1 MPQEKSVLAITL
13 GCKLNYAETSSILET
28 FVRKGW
34 RIAAEADDPDLVIVH
49 TCAVTGQAGQKSR
62 QQIRKMMKKYP
73 ASRIAVVGCYA
84 QLEADRVESMEGV
97 DVILGSREKFF
108 MDNYMRGND
117 DEGFFRAVSSVW
129 VPGEQAF
136 PARSP
141 LLGNVRGRTR
151 AFLKIQD
158 GCDYG
163 CAYCAIP
170 FARGRSRSVDPGT
183 VLREASALA
192 AAGYREI
199 VLTGV
204 NIADYRHGGE
214 TISDLLQALDAAV
227 DVARIRISSVEP
239 DRCDDRLL
247 RTVAS
252 SPKIMPHFH
261 LPLQGGT
268 DEILRAMRRRYTTA
282 QYREMFL
289 RAVELVPDCAIGA
302 DVMTGYPGESE
313 KDFQTMYDLLESLPI
328 AYLHVFPCSVR
339 PGTELARQ
347 VARGSRRRVPPDV
360 VRRRSRRLHD
370 LGEKKKEAFVGR
382 FAFGTLQVLFEEISR
397 EEDGNERYSGYSRNY
412 IRVGVPA
419 EAVRDGRECLGEVK
433 TVRIESVASDLNL
446 EGRIVT

>member
-13 GCKLNYAETSSILET
+13 GCKLNYAESSSILET

-34 RIAAEADDPDLVIVH
+34 RIAAENDAPDLVIVH
-49 TCAVTGQAGQKSR
+49 TCAVTGRAGQKSR
-62 QQIRKMMKKYP
+62 QQIRKTMKKYP
-73 ASRIAVVGCYA
+73 ASRIAVIGCYA

-97 DVILGSREKFF
+97 DTILGSREKFF
-108 MDNYMRGND
+108 TDNYMQGGD
-117 DEGFFRAVSSVW
+117 KGVFRAVSSLW
-129 VPGEQAF
+129 APGERAF

-141 LLGNVRGRTR
+141 VLGNVRGRTR

-170 FARGRSRSVDPGT
+170 LARGRSRSVDPGT

-192 AAGYREI
+192 TAGYREI

-214 TISDLLQALDAAV
+214 TISDLLQALDATV
-227 DVARIRISSVEP
+227 DVLRIRISSVEP

-261 LPLQGGT
+261 LPLQGGS
-268 DEILRAMRRRYTTA
+268 DEILRAMRRPYTVA
-282 QYREMFL
+282 EYRERFL

-302 DVMTGYPGESE
+302 DVMAGYPGESE
-313 KDFQTMYDLLESLPI
+313 RDFQGMYDLLESLPI

-347 VARGSRRRVPPDV
+347 VERGSRRRVPPDV
-360 VRRRSRRLHD
+360 VRRRSRLLHE

-382 FAFGTLQVLFEEISR
+382 FASGTLQVLFEEISR
-397 EEDGNERYSGYSRNY
+397 EKDGSERYSGYSRNY

-419 EAVRDGRECLGEVK
+419 EAARDGAGYLGEVK
-433 TVRIESVASDLNL
+433 TVRIESVAPDLKL